1 MIKVNKS
8 EKWRDQMAS
17 RTRVWALETPSFACV
32 LTPVWST
39 FAQKYEPTFWT
50 FLKSIPITFLCKWR
64 KVRQLTK
71 LKKVTKVK
79 KVCSRKSVAHEKYF
93 CAFAHVN
100 IFAFCQ
106 FVNFRN
112 FAFQLRGIYALRSW
126 GTVHRMTGPIRHVR
140 EHVCTSENTCLRV
153 RLHVFRDVFCVC
165 ENTCFSVLSGMF
177 TFVSFDH
184 FLMFAKFAPEK
195 MALN

>member
-50 FLKSIPITFLCKWR
+50 FLKSIPITFLCKWT
-64 KVRQLTK
+64 KVMQLTK

-79 KVCSRKSVAHEKYF
+79 KVCLRKSVAHEKYF
-93 CAFAHVN
+93 LCTRACFHFRVLSVRELSKLFISLQRHICPTLMRYSSQDDRTDQTRSRTRLHKWKHMFASAFARVSRRVLRVWKHL
-100 IFAFCQ
+100 FFRFCQ
-106 FVNFRN
+106 ECS
-112 FAFQLRGIYALRSW
+112 LL
-126 GTVHRMTGPIRHVR
+126 
-140 EHVCTSENTCLRV
+140 
-153 RLHVFRDVFCVC
+153 
-165 ENTCFSVLSGMF
+165 SVLIIS
-177 TFVSFDH
+177 SCSRNSH
-184 FLMFAKFAPEK
+184 RRKWL
-195 MALN
+195 